1 MVADARGP
9 RKRGNPLGK
18 GVPALAAAYLSY
30 LQTLVIVTKGHYSES
45 AASFVSAAVS
55 MTTLLTGISVGL
67 GALVVLLLALLV
79 VRWRSDART
88 DERVAEVVASLN
100 ERMDELGRE
109 LAGALARAEQ
119 ESRRSHIFG
128 ELAGSIDLDE
138 VLSRTLEAAGGF
150 EEADAALVMLPEAQ
164 GGKPLV
170 ATLGLSVEEAER
182 HAITGPPDG
191 RLARSITMAYTYPAH
206 AGEADEEGDEDM
218 IHAGLAVPL
227 PGEGQ
232 PLGYLTVFTRRAG
245 HEYSDE
251 DVRQLETLAQHAGPA
266 IENARRFREARQL
279 ADLDALTGL
288 HNRRFFHDTLA
299 RECARAHRY
308 ERRLALIVFDLDD
321 FKDVNDRIGHLAGDA
336 VLAEAAER
344 VRDVVRTA
352 DFACRVGGDEFA
364 VILPE
369 STLEDADQL
378 YRRILHAVSSRPL
391 GQAGKLYLSAGV
403 AALRPEDDPVSFFKR
418 ADDALY
424 RAKEA
429 GKGRVVAANSPHL
442 GPA

>member
-1 MVADARGP
+1 
-9 RKRGNPLGK
+9 
-18 GVPALAAAYLSY
+18 
-30 LQTLVIVTKGHYSES
+30 
-45 AASFVSAAVS
+45 

-79 VRWRSDART
+79 VRWRSDTQT

-109 LAGALARAEQ
+109 LARALERAE
-119 ESRRSHIFG
+119 EEGRRSWIFG

-138 VLSRTLEAAGGF
+138 VLARALEAAGALEG
-150 EEADAALVMLPEAQ
+150 ADAALVMLPDAQ

-191 RLARSITMAYTYPAH
+191 RLARSITMSYTYP
-206 AGEADEEGDEDM
+206 ELDPQSDESEEEI

-227 PGEGQ
+227 PGETQ
-232 PLGYLTVFTRRAG
+232 TLGYLTVFTRSKGRQFM
-245 HEYSDE
+245 DD
-251 DVRQLETLAQHAGPA
+251 DVRQLETLALRAGPA

-288 HNRRFFHDTLA
+288 HNRRYFHETLA

-308 ERRLALIVFDLDD
+308 ERKLALIVFDLDD
-321 FKDVNDRIGHLAGDA
+321 FKVINDRIGHLAGDA

-352 DFACRVGGDEFA
+352 DIACRVGGDEFA

-369 STLEDADQL
+369 SSLADADQL
-378 YRRILHAVSSRPL
+378 YRRILNAVSSRAL
-391 GQAGKLYLSAGV
+391 GQAGKLFLSAGV
-403 AALRPEDDPVSFFKR
+403 AELRPEDDPVSFFQR

-429 GKGRVVAANSPHL
+429 GKGRVVTANTPRL

>member
-1 MVADARGP
+1 
-9 RKRGNPLGK
+9 
-18 GVPALAAAYLSY
+18 
-30 LQTLVIVTKGHYSES
+30 
-45 AASFVSAAVS
+45 
-55 MTTLLTGISVGL
+55 MTTILIGISVGL

-79 VRWRSDART
+79 VRWRSDNSA

-100 ERMDELGRE
+100 ARMDELGRE
-109 LAGALARAEQ
+109 LAGALERAE
-119 ESRRSHIFG
+119 EEGKRSRIFG

-138 VLSRTLEAAGGF
+138 VLSRTLEAAGALEG
-150 EEADAALVMLPEAQ
+150 ADAALIMLPDPQ

-191 RLARSITMAYTYPAH
+191 RLARSISMSYTYPELERDRDDAV
-206 AGEADEEGDEDM
+206 
-218 IHAGLAVPL
+218 ISSGLAVPL
-227 PGEGQ
+227 PGESGT
-232 PLGYLTVFTRRAG
+232 LGYLTVFTRTRG
-245 HEYSDE
+245 HQYSDE
-251 DVRQLETLAQHAGPA
+251 DVRLLESLAVHAGPA
-266 IENARRFREARQL
+266 IENANRFREARQL

-288 HNRRFFHDTLA
+288 HNRRFFHETLA

-308 ERRLALIVFDLDD
+308 ERSLSLVVFDLDD

-344 VRDVVRTA
+344 VRSVVRTS
-352 DFACRVGGDEFA
+352 DIACRVGGDEFA

-369 STLEDADQL
+369 SAIGDADQL
-378 YRRILHAVSSRPL
+378 YRRIQNAISSRPL
-391 GQAGKLYLSAGV
+391 GQGGKLFLSAGV
-403 AALRPEDDPVSFFKR
+403 AELRAEDDPASFFQR

-429 GKGRVVAANSPHL
+429 GKGRVVSANSPRL

>member
-1 MVADARGP
+1 
-9 RKRGNPLGK
+9 
-18 GVPALAAAYLSY
+18 
-30 LQTLVIVTKGHYSES
+30 
-45 AASFVSAAVS
+45 
-55 MTTLLTGISVGL
+55 MTTILIGISVGL

-79 VRWRSDART
+79 VRWRSDNST

-100 ERMDELGRE
+100 ARMDELGRE
-109 LAGALARAEQ
+109 LAGALERAE
-119 ESRRSHIFG
+119 EEGRRSRIFG

-138 VLSRTLEAAGGF
+138 VLSRTLEAAGAL
-150 EEADAALVMLPEAQ
+150 EDADAALVMLPDAQ

-191 RLARSITMAYTYPAH
+191 RLARSITMSYTYPELEREAKP
-206 AGEADEEGDEDM
+206 GEGI

-227 PGEGQ
+227 PGDSST
-232 PLGYLTVFTRRAG
+232 LGYLTVFTRRNG
-245 HEYSDE
+245 QDYSDE
-251 DVRQLETLAQHAGPA
+251 DVRALETLALRAGPA

-288 HNRRFFHDTLA
+288 HNRRYFHETLA

-308 ERRLALIVFDLDD
+308 ERKLALIVFDLDD
-321 FKDVNDRIGHLAGDA
+321 FKEINDRIGHLAGDT

-352 DFACRVGGDEFA
+352 DIACRVGGDEFA

-369 STLEDADQL
+369 SSLNDADQL
-378 YRRILHAVSSRPL
+378 YRRIQNAISSRPL
-391 GQAGKLYLSAGV
+391 GQGGKLLLSAGV
-403 AALRPEDDPVSFFKR
+403 AELRAEDDPVAFFQR

-429 GKGRVVAANSPHL
+429 GKGRVVSANSPRL

>member
-1 MVADARGP
+1 
-9 RKRGNPLGK
+9 
-18 GVPALAAAYLSY
+18 
-30 LQTLVIVTKGHYSES
+30 
-45 AASFVSAAVS
+45 
-55 MTTLLTGISVGL
+55 MTTILIGISVGL

-79 VRWRSDART
+79 VRWRSDNST
-88 DERVAEVVASLN
+88 DERVAEVVATLN
-100 ERMDELGRE
+100 ARMDELGRE
-109 LAGALARAEQ
+109 LAGALERAE
-119 ESRRSHIFG
+119 EEGRRSRIFG

-138 VLSRTLEAAGGF
+138 VLSRTLEAAGAL
-150 EEADAALVMLPEAQ
+150 ENADAALVMLPDAQ

-191 RLARSITMAYTYPAH
+191 RLARSITMSYTYPELEREAKP
-206 AGEADEEGDEDM
+206 GEGV

-227 PGEGQ
+227 PGDSST
-232 PLGYLTVFTRRAG
+232 LGYLTVFTRRNG
-245 HEYSDE
+245 HDYSDE
-251 DVRQLETLAQHAGPA
+251 DVRQLETLALRAGPA

-288 HNRRFFHDTLA
+288 HNRRFFHETLA

-308 ERRLALIVFDLDD
+308 ERKLALIVFDLDD
-321 FKDVNDRIGHLAGDA
+321 FKEINDRIGHLAGDT

-352 DFACRVGGDEFA
+352 DIACRVGGDEFA

-369 STLEDADQL
+369 SSLSDADQL
-378 YRRILHAVSSRPL
+378 YRRIQNAISSRPL
-391 GQAGKLYLSAGV
+391 GQGGKLFLSAGV
-403 AALRPEDDPVSFFKR
+403 AELRAEDDPVAFFQR

-429 GKGRVVAANSPHL
+429 GKGRVMSANSPRL

>member
-1 MVADARGP
+1 
-9 RKRGNPLGK
+9 
-18 GVPALAAAYLSY
+18 
-30 LQTLVIVTKGHYSES
+30 
-45 AASFVSAAVS
+45 
-55 MTTLLTGISVGL
+55 MTTILIGISVGL

-79 VRWRSDART
+79 VRWRSDNST

-100 ERMDELGRE
+100 ARMDELGRE
-109 LAGALARAEQ
+109 LAGALERAE
-119 ESRRSHIFG
+119 EEGRRSRIFG

-138 VLSRTLEAAGGF
+138 VLSRTLEAAGAL
-150 EEADAALVMLPEAQ
+150 EDADAALVMLPDAQ
-164 GGKPLV
+164 GDKPLV

-191 RLARSITMAYTYPAH
+191 RLARSITMSYTYPELEREAKP
-206 AGEADEEGDEDM
+206 GEGV

-227 PGEGQ
+227 PGDSST
-232 PLGYLTVFTRRAG
+232 LGYLTVFTRRNG

-251 DVRQLETLAQHAGPA
+251 DVRQLETLALRAGPA

-288 HNRRFFHDTLA
+288 HNRRYFHETLA

-308 ERRLALIVFDLDD
+308 ERKLALVVFDLDD
-321 FKDVNDRIGHLAGDA
+321 FKEVNDRIGHLAGDT

-352 DFACRVGGDEFA
+352 DIACRVGGDEFA

-369 STLEDADQL
+369 SSLNDADQL
-378 YRRILHAVSSRPL
+378 YRRIQNAISSRPL
-391 GQAGKLYLSAGV
+391 GQGGKLFLSAGV
-403 AALRPEDDPVSFFKR
+403 AELRAEDDPVAFFQR

-429 GKGRVVAANSPHL
+429 GKGRVVSANSPRL

>member
-1 MVADARGP
+1 
-9 RKRGNPLGK
+9 
-18 GVPALAAAYLSY
+18 
-30 LQTLVIVTKGHYSES
+30 
-45 AASFVSAAVS
+45 
-55 MTTLLTGISVGL
+55 MTTTVLIGISVGL

-79 VRWRSDART
+79 VRWRSDSTT
-88 DERVAEVVASLN
+88 DERVAQVVASLN
-100 ERMDELGRE
+100 ARMDELGRE
-109 LAGALARAEQ
+109 LAGALERAEEEGRQ
-119 ESRRSHIFG
+119 SRIFG

-138 VLSRTLEAAGGF
+138 VLSRTLEAAGALAG
-150 EEADAALVMLPEAQ
+150 ADAALLMLPDPH

-191 RLARSITMAYTYPAH
+191 RLARSITMSYTYP
-206 AGEADEEGDEDM
+206 ELERDVQESEGI

-227 PGEGQ
+227 PGETAT
-232 PLGYLTVFTRRAG
+232 LGYLTVFTRSKG
-245 HEYSDE
+245 HSYSDDE
-251 DVRQLETLAQHAGPA
+251 VRQLEALALRGGPA

-288 HNRRFFHDTLA
+288 HNRRFFHETLA

-308 ERRLALIVFDLDD
+308 ERKLSLIIFDLDD
-321 FKDVNDRIGHLAGDA
+321 FKEVNDRIGHLAGDS
-336 VLAEAAER
+336 VLSEAAER
-344 VRDVVRTA
+344 VRGVVRTA
-352 DFACRVGGDEFA
+352 DVACRVGGDEFG

-369 STLEDADQL
+369 SSLEDADQL
-378 YRRILHAVSSRPL
+378 YRRIQNAVSSRPI

-403 AALRPEDDPVSFFKR
+403 AELRAEDDPVAFFQR

-429 GKGRVVAANSPHL
+429 GKGRVVAANTPKL

>member
-1 MVADARGP
+1 
-9 RKRGNPLGK
+9 
-18 GVPALAAAYLSY
+18 
-30 LQTLVIVTKGHYSES
+30 
-45 AASFVSAAVS
+45 

-79 VRWRSDART
+79 VRWRSDRRT
-88 DERVAEVVASLN
+88 DERVAEVVESLN
-100 ERMDELGRE
+100 ARMDELGEE
-109 LAGALARAEQ
+109 LAGALERAE
-119 ESRRSHIFG
+119 EEGRRSRIFG

-138 VLSRTLEAAGGF
+138 VLSRALEAAGALEG
-150 EEADAALVMLPEAQ
+150 ADAALVMLPDAQ

-191 RLARSITMAYTYPAH
+191 RLARSITMSYTYPALEH
-206 AGEADEEGDEDM
+206 DEEGI

-227 PGEGQ
+227 PGDAQ
-232 PLGYLTVFTRRAG
+232 TLGYLTVFTRVKR
-245 HEYSDE
+245 HEFSDA
-251 DVRQLETLAQHAGPA
+251 DVRQLETLALRAGPA
-266 IENARRFREARQL
+266 IENARSFREARRL

-288 HNRRFFHDTLA
+288 HNRRYFHETLS

-308 ERRLALIVFDLDD
+308 ERKLSLIVFDLDD
-321 FKDVNDRIGHLAGDA
+321 FKVVNDRIGHLAGDA
-336 VLAEAAER
+336 ALAEAAER

-352 DFACRVGGDEFA
+352 DIACRVGGDEFA

-369 STLEDADQL
+369 SSLEDADQL
-378 YRRILHAVSSRPL
+378 YRRILNAVSARPL

-403 AALRPEDDPVSFFKR
+403 AELRPEDDPVSFFQR

-429 GKGRVVAANSPHL
+429 GKGRVVAANAPRL

>member
-1 MVADARGP
+1 
-9 RKRGNPLGK
+9 
-18 GVPALAAAYLSY
+18 
-30 LQTLVIVTKGHYSES
+30 
-45 AASFVSAAVS
+45 
-55 MTTLLTGISVGL
+55 MTSILIGISVGL

-79 VRWRSDART
+79 VRWRSDSST

-100 ERMDELGRE
+100 SRMDELGRE
-109 LAGALARAEQ
+109 LAGALERAE
-119 ESRRSHIFG
+119 EEGRRSRIFG

-138 VLSRTLEAAGGF
+138 VLSRTLEAAGAL
-150 EEADAALVMLPEAQ
+150 EDADAALIMLPDPA

-191 RLARSITMAYTYPAH
+191 RLARSITMSYTYPELEREASP
-206 AGEADEEGDEDM
+206 GEAV

-227 PGEGQ
+227 PGDNLA
-232 PLGYLTVFTRRAG
+232 LGYLTVFTRKKG
-245 HEYSDE
+245 HDDYDDD
-251 DVRQLETLAQHAGPA
+251 DVRQLETLALRAGPA

-288 HNRRFFHDTLA
+288 HNRRYFHETLA

-308 ERRLALIVFDLDD
+308 ERKLGLIVFDLDD
-321 FKDVNDRIGHLAGDA
+321 FKEVNDRIGHLAGDT

-369 STLEDADQL
+369 SSLEDADQL
-378 YRRILHAVSSRPL
+378 YRRIQNAISSRPL
-391 GQAGKLYLSAGV
+391 GQGGKLFLSAGV
-403 AALRPEDDPVSFFKR
+403 AELRAEDDPIAFFQR

-429 GKGRVVAANSPHL
+429 GKGRVVSANSPRL

>member
-1 MVADARGP
+1 
-9 RKRGNPLGK
+9 
-18 GVPALAAAYLSY
+18 
-30 LQTLVIVTKGHYSES
+30 
-45 AASFVSAAVS
+45 
-55 MTTLLTGISVGL
+55 MTTILIGISVGL

-79 VRWRSDART
+79 VRWRSDNST
-88 DERVAEVVASLN
+88 DERVAEVVATLN
-100 ERMDELGRE
+100 ARMDELGRE
-109 LAGALARAEQ
+109 LAGALERAE
-119 ESRRSHIFG
+119 EEGRRSRIFG

-138 VLSRTLEAAGGF
+138 VLSRTLEAAGAL
-150 EEADAALVMLPEAQ
+150 EDADAALVMLPDAQ

-191 RLARSITMAYTYPAH
+191 RLARSITMSYTYPELEREAKP
-206 AGEADEEGDEDM
+206 GEGV

-227 PGEGQ
+227 PGDSST
-232 PLGYLTVFTRRAG
+232 LGYLTVFTRRNG
-245 HEYSDE
+245 HDYSDE
-251 DVRQLETLAQHAGPA
+251 DVRQLETLALRAGPA

-288 HNRRFFHDTLA
+288 HNRRYFHETLA

-308 ERRLALIVFDLDD
+308 ERKLALIVFDLDD
-321 FKDVNDRIGHLAGDA
+321 FKEINDRIGHLAGDT

-352 DFACRVGGDEFA
+352 DIACRVGGDEFA

-369 STLEDADQL
+369 SSLADADQL
-378 YRRILHAVSSRPL
+378 YRRIQNAISSRPL
-391 GQAGKLYLSAGV
+391 GQGGKLFLSAGV
-403 AALRPEDDPVSFFKR
+403 AELRAEDDPVAFFQR

-429 GKGRVVAANSPHL
+429 GKGRVVSANSPRL